1 MNENVKKAYEKNRA
15 ESDWKVDYLPEVEVG
30 EVVELNDIWS
40 GDGDDPTEL
49 GSCSYK
55 ITDNDWINYVFD
67 VIEKKENI
75 LDTLVRINE
84 IELL

>member
-1 MNENVKKAYEKNRA
+1 MNEVVKKAYEMNRA
-15 ESDWKVDYLPEVEVG
+15 ESEWKVDYLPEVEVG

-40 GDGDDPTEL
+40 GDGDDPIEL

-55 ITDNDWINYVFD
+55 ITDSDWINYVFD

-75 LDTLVRINE
+75 LDTVVKITE